1 MFKIILL
8 SLSIFITSFANNDMD
23 IYINDSNDRILNKSI
38 NNLTLINI
46 DRDYQKKI
54 ITNKIII
61 DSAKI
66 MLENFGKEYY
76 KNDSISKAEL
86 SQLLKQNL
94 VKNICLSNIGLLRD
108 GFKIENEISDTSN
121 VVDTTIYV
129 KLKDCQTY

>member
-1 MFKIILL
+1 MFKKTLL
-8 SLSIFITSFANNDMD
+8 TLGIVSSIFANNDMD
-23 IYINDSNDRILNKSI
+23 IYVNDSNDRILNKSI

-54 ITNKIII
+54 MTNKIII

-66 MLENFGKEYY
+66 MLENFGKEHY

>member
-1 MFKIILL
+1 MFKKTLL
-8 SLSIFITSFANNDMD
+8 TLGIVSSIFANNDMD

-54 ITNKIII
+54 MTNKIII

>member
-1 MFKIILL
+1 MFKKTLL
-8 SLSIFITSFANNDMD
+8 TLGIVSSIFANNDMD
-23 IYINDSNDRILNKSI
+23 IYVNDSNDRILNKSI

-54 ITNKIII
+54 MTNKIII